1 MGNIELMVKLLVFT
15 YIHDQFVAHRQFTP
29 DTR

>member
-1 MGNIELMVKLLVFT
+1 MGNIELMVKLHVFT
-15 YIHDQFVAHRQFTP
+15 YIHGQRVVHRQSTP